1 MKEFPMKKLLAS
13 ATIFALSALPL
24 AAQDSDAEM
33 EVDADTVLATVNGN
47 DITVGHL
54 VTMRSMLP
62 AQYQELPAQIL
73 FDGMLEQLVQQQV
86 LADVAAEDMTETM
99 ELGLENERR
108 AFLAAS
114 FVEGVAMEEITD
126 EELQAEY
133 DATYAAVEPVQEFNA
148 SHILVETEE
157 EAQGLIDALAEGADF
172 AELAAESS
180 IGPSGPNGGQ
190 LGWFTAGMMVPE
202 FENAVFELE
211 AGEVS
216 VPVQTQFGW
225 HVILL
230 NDIREQ
236 APPALEQVRAELIE
250 GLRRA
255 RVDSRIEELV
265 AEAEIDR
272 PEVDIDPAVIANTDL
287 LNE

>member
-1 MKEFPMKKLLAS
+1 
-13 ATIFALSALPL
+13 
-24 AAQDSDAEM
+24 M

-54 VTMRSMLP
+54 VAMRAMLP

-86 LADVAAEDMTETM
+86 LADVAAEDMTEAM

-272 PEVDIDPAVIANTDL
+272 PELDIDPAVIANTDL